1 MYFTAFLIMRKRKPV
16 FKIYSFGEYSRWNRS
31 AKEIPKI
38 LEFTTEIEAEIGTEF
53 GYVLHIKQGKGET
66 LSFKI
71 DHPPFK
77 NSRGEIAPPFEG
89 EEFIRTNDYVFYLG
103 DCVWEPLEDKL
114 GEWKLT
120 TYHDEKVV
128 AKKTFNLTGKRN

>member
-1 MYFTAFLIMRKRKPV
+1 MRKRKPV
-16 FKIYSFGEYSRWNRS
+16 FEIYSFGEYSKWKREE
-31 AKEIPKI
+31 KDIPKI
-38 LEFTTEIEAEIGTEF
+38 LHFTTEIKAEVGTEF

-66 LSFKI
+66 LTFRI

-77 NSRGEIAPPFEG
+77 NSAGEIAPPFEG

-103 DCVWEPLEDKL
+103 DCVWEPLHDKL

-120 TYHDEKVV
+120 TFHNGKIVAQKSFELVEK
-128 AKKTFNLTGKRN
+128 KN